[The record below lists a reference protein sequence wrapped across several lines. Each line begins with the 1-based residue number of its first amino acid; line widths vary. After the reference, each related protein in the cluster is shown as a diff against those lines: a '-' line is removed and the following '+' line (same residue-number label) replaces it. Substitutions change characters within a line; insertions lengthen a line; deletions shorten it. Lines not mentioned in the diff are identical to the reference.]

1 LASKCC
7 LTCVSIFLSSPNS
20 FLHFSFRGHNICYNL
35 IKYYSFVPCRLAGNR
50 QLPLSKIG
58 MFTANAIDI
67 RHFTTIINICTL
79 SVSCFKHTLNFS
91 ISEENHLV
99 VFTKECTPI
108 LPEKNVLMLILLCLL
123 MNRLDRNSMSIR
135 ILAD

>member
-1 LASKCC
+1 
-7 LTCVSIFLSSPNS
+7 
-20 FLHFSFRGHNICYNL
+20 
-35 IKYYSFVPCRLAGNR
+35 
-50 QLPLSKIG
+50 

-79 SVSCFKHTLNFS
+79 SVSCFKHTLNFT

-99 VFTKECTPI
+99 FTKECTPN